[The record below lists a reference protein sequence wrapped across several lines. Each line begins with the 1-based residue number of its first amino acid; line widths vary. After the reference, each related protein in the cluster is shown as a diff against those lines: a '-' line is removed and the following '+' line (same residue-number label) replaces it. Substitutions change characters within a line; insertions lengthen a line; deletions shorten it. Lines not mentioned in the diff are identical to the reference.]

1 LAAHVSLPSVPWLS
15 HSWASGL
22 DRLGGRPASVVGAA
36 TASARRRRVLGRR
49 VLGRRARRG
58 EGEERALEG
67 EHRLAPVEAAHAHAR
82 RRRRQRVLGGED
94 LARVR
99 ARVRVTVRA
108 RVRVRVWRSAC
119 WAART

>member
-1 LAAHVSLPSVPWLS
+1 MAAHVSLPSVPWLS

-36 TASARRRRVLGRR
+36 TASARRRR